1 MTVQCV
7 FCHRI
12 RYGSTWKEGKAEE
25 GVISFIAC
33 PRCVAKEREK
43 GFQAQGGLTDEEQ
56 IEEAKRS
63 GF

>member
-1 MTVQCV
+1 MTTQCV

-12 RYGSTWKEGKAEE
+12 QYGTVWREGKAE
-25 GVISFIAC
+25 GVITYIAC
-33 PRCVAKEREK
+33 PKCIEQQRRQ
-43 GFQAQGGLTDEEQ
+43 GFEAQGGLTEEEQ